1 MPDGATVLL
10 DTHVWIWVLEGNRD
24 AIGVGARVRIEEAAR
39 EGRLRIAAISVWE
52 VAMLE
57 SKGRLRLSLS
67 LEEWVHRGLAAP
79 GVQLAPL
86 SPEVAI
92 GSTRLPGEP
101 HGDPADRLL
110 IATARALGAT
120 LATCD
125 RNILRYG
132 AEGHLQA
139 LDASK

>member
-1 MPDGATVLL
+1 MPDGGTVLL

-24 AIGVGARVRIEEAAR
+24 AIGERTRARIEEAAR
-39 EGRLRIAAISVWE
+39 DGQLRVGAISVRE

-57 SKGRLRLSLS
+57 SKGRVRLSLS

-86 SPEVAI
+86 SPDVAI
-92 GSTRLPGEP
+92 GSTRLPGEL

-132 AEGHLQA
+132 AEGHLQV
-139 LDASK
+139 LDASQ